1 MDQVVFTP
9 AAVLDLLSQIDELKD
24 LSVGVSETLDGGLQV
39 TVGDSVYEIAAS
51 DAEDV
56 EVPEEVVQDVD
67 EINSEAYQNVEG
79 SEPSGEIVEGGLIKE
94 FFKTLAIGDMIRLT
108 NKMLGKDKEKYLEK
122 LLGKK

>member
-94 FFKTLAIGDMIRLT
+94 FFKTLAIGGMIRLT